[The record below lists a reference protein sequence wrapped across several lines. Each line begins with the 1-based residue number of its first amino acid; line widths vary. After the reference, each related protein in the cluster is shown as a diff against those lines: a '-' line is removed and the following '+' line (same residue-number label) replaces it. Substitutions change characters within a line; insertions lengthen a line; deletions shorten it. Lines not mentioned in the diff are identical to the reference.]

1 MREPILP
8 PPPPFRVAVWAALNA
23 LFYRAAAAL
32 RAHADAAAHH
42 ARVAV
47 AAAKA
52 RISAAVQ
59 AAPAPAPALPAGAL
73 GEAARP
79 TLPIRLAR
87 GGWAAG
93 PHRDPAPAREELPT
107 SVEVRRVG

>member
-8 PPPPFRVAVWAALNA
+8 PPPPFRVAVWAVLNA
-23 LFYRAAAAL
+23 LFYRVATAL

-42 ARVAV
+42 AKAAL
-47 AAAKA
+47 AAARA

-59 AAPAPAPALPAGAL
+59 AAPEPASVLPLGAL

-79 TLPIRLAR
+79 TLPIRLGR

-93 PHRDPAPAREELPT
+93 QHRDPAPAREELPT
-107 SVEVRRVG
+107 SVEVRRA